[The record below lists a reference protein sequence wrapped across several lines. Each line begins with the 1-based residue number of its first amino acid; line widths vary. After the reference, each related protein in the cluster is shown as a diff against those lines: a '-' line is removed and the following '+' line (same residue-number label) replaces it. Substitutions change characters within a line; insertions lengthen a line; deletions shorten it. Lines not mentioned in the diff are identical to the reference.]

1 MCGKM
6 LLGDKMVKNEH
17 YVPRFYLRRFATKD
31 KIYAFDLDENKL
43 FPTNI
48 NKIGCNNY
56 FYDVDSSVLRKNLS
70 IYKDIYKIPDEVFE
84 KECEDIQF
92 IEKALSRLE
101 DRFSVLLNKF
111 EKNHSMIDNEEF
123 LRNLF
128 LFLRAQSVRT
138 KGFRNGL
145 ENIASQT
152 KSWLEKLNLK
162 NVDYPLE
169 LDPKDIAKLNQIKE
183 LLSLSSVY
191 RKALSFFDTYD
202 IYIGV
207 NNTDID
213 FIISDN
219 PMMYFSFG
227 FNDICFPVNPKLS
240 IIMQAKQAKDE
251 FKICCIKPDENKTI
265 KLTKREVIK
274 YNILQQ
280 YSNSKFLFGSEQALK
295 DHILY
300 MNYFSIIN
308 LLRNGSDN
316 SE

>member
-1 MCGKM
+1 
-6 LLGDKMVKNEH
+6 MVKNEH
-17 YVPRFYLRRFATKD
+17 YVPRFYLRRFANND
-31 KIYAFDLDENKL
+31 KIYAYDLEKDNL
-43 FPTNI
+43 FQTNI

-56 FYDVDSSVLRKNLS
+56 FYDVDSNVLKENLS
-70 IYKDIYKIPDEVFE
+70 EYKDIYKIPDDIFE

-111 EKNHSMIDNEEF
+111 EMDYSIINDEEF
-123 LRNLF
+123 LRTFF
-128 LFLRAQSVRT
+128 LFMYTQSIRT

-152 KSWLEKLNLK
+152 KIWLEKLNIK
-162 NVDYPLE
+162 NVNYPIELE
-169 LDPKDIAKLNQIKE
+169 AKDIAKLNQIKK

-191 RKALSFFDTYD
+191 KKALSFFDAYD

-219 PMMYFSFG
+219 PMSYFLVG
-227 FNDICFPVNPKLS
+227 FNDICFPVNSKLS
-240 IIMQAKQAKDE
+240 IIMQVKEVKDE
-251 FKICCIKPDENKTI
+251 FKICCIKPDKSKTI
-265 KLTKREVIK
+265 HLTKKEVIK
-274 YNILQQ
+274 YNVLQQ
-280 YSNSKFLFGSEQALK
+280 YSNSKFLLGSEQALK
-295 DHILY
+295 NHILY

-308 LLRNGSDN
+308 FIRTGSDN

>member
-1 MCGKM
+1 
-6 LLGDKMVKNEH
+6 MVKNEH
-17 YVPRFYLRRFATKD
+17 YVPRFYLRRFANND
-31 KIYAFDLDENKL
+31 KIYAYDLEKDNL
-43 FPTNI
+43 FQTNI

-56 FYDVDSSVLRKNLS
+56 FYDVDSNVLKESLS
-70 IYKDIYKIPDEVFE
+70 EYKDIYKIPDDIFE

-101 DRFSVLLNKF
+101 DKFSVLLNKF
-111 EKNHSMIDNEEF
+111 EMDYSIINDEEF
-123 LRNLF
+123 LKTFF
-128 LFLRAQSVRT
+128 LFMHTQSIRT

-152 KSWLEKLNLK
+152 KTWIEKLNIK
-162 NVDYPLE
+162 NVNYPIELE
-169 LDPKDIAKLNQIKE
+169 AKDIAKLNQIKK

-191 RKALSFFDTYD
+191 KKALSFFDAYN

-219 PMMYFSFG
+219 PMSYFLVG
-227 FNDICFPVNPKLS
+227 FNDICFPVNSKLS
-240 IIMQAKQAKDE
+240 IIMQVKEVKDE
-251 FKICCIKPDENKTI
+251 FKICCIKPDKSKMI
-265 KLTKREVIK
+265 HLTKKEVIK
-274 YNILQQ
+274 YNVLQQ
-280 YSNSKFLFGSEQALK
+280 YSNSKFLLGSEQALK
-295 DHILY
+295 NHILY

-308 LLRNGSDN
+308 FIRTGSDN